1 MDNSRHYQL
10 VARAIRWLSDHRSN
24 QPNLEELAAAMC
36 VSPHHLQRT
45 FQAWAGV
52 SPKQFLK
59 SLTREAAMERLMAGC
74 NVLEASAEVGLS
86 GPGRLH
92 DLLITTE
99 SLTPGQVRTRA
110 EGVTL
115 QYGFGRTPFGE
126 ALVCWSERG
135 LNFLGFC
142 DELGKDEALAQLR
155 RTWTKAAFS
164 RNEEEARRWLLE
176 VFAESREQPLPVWL
190 RGSRF
195 QLKIWE
201 ALLAVPGASHVTYG
215 ALARYAGKP
224 TAARA
229 VGSAVGANPLAWII
243 PCHRVIRQM
252 GEFGRYRWG
261 AVTKQAM
268 IGMEAARRPLS
279 GNGVPGRQVDK
290 GSGRIP
296 LTG

>member
-10 VARAIRWLSDHRSN
+10 VARAIRWLADHRSS
-24 QPNLEELAAAMC
+24 QPSLEELAAAMC

-59 SLTREAAMERLMAGC
+59 SLTREAAIDSLIAGC
-74 NVLEASAEVGLS
+74 NVLEASAEAGLS

-99 SLTPGQVRTRA
+99 ALTPGQVRTRG
-110 EGVTL
+110 EGVSL
-115 QYGFGRTPFGE
+115 EYGFDGTPFGE
-126 ALVCWSERG
+126 ALVCWNDRG
-135 LNFLGFC
+135 LSFLGFC
-142 DELGKDEALAQLR
+142 DELGKAEALAQLR
-155 RTWTKAAFS
+155 ATWTNAAFS
-164 RNEEEARRWLLE
+164 ENQAEAGRWLIE

-201 ALLAVPGASHVTYG
+201 ALLAVPSASLVTYG

-224 TAARA
+224 AAARA
-229 VGSAVGANPLAWII
+229 VGTALGANPLAWII

-261 AVTKQAM
+261 AVAKRAM
-268 IGMEAARRPLS
+268 IGMEASRRPLS
-279 GNGVPGRQVDK
+279 GLRVPVRQVDT
-290 GSGRIP
+290 GSSRFP